1 MEVALLDESRVE
13 EVIGELSFLGG
24 DESAGEEEEK
34 SVVRSESV
42 MSGADALISTDK
54 QLDVLERSRRQT

>member
-34 SVVRSESV
+34 SVVRSESA
-42 MSGADALISTDK
+42 MSGADALI
-54 QLDVLERSRRQT
+54 